1 MFALLFEL
9 FGELLLQIAVEMLS
23 EFGLH
28 SLAEPFKREPNPWL
42 AALGYAIFGAALG
55 GLSLMVFP
63 NHFTPAGATR
73 IANLIVTPIIVGLSM
88 SALGA
93 WRSRRGDT
101 VFRIDRF
108 ACGFIFAAALALVR
122 FHFAA

>member
-1 MFALLFEL
+1 MLTFLFEL
-9 FGELLLQIAVEMLS
+9 FGELVLQVAIEMLS

-42 AALGYAIFGAALG
+42 AALGYAVFGAVLG
-55 GLSLMVFP
+55 GASLLVFP
-63 NHFTPAGATR
+63 NHLTPAGATR
-73 IANLIVTPIIVGLSM
+73 LANLIVTPIIVGISM

-108 ACGFIFAAALALVR
+108 ACGFIFAASLALVR